1 MPVPVCDR
9 PRFPADAVVAFV
21 QEQAFPTLHLGETIQ
36 IPTTAIRAN
45 ARPHFTNRTPDL
57 SIARAK
63 IAFIAAEATSELD
76 RYSRFVAGWDGYDG
90 EPITP
95 IVLDFA
101 RTLIETLAQ
110 VPVIA
115 QKVTEIIP
123 GPAPDGSLDVELRT
137 DKRRLIIT
145 MYPAPDGAALELRT
159 FRTDGVTS
167 KENPNL
173 EFDALVPDLRWLLA

>member
-9 PRFPADAVVAFV
+9 PRFPPDAIVAFV
-21 QEQAFPTLHLGETIQ
+21 QEQAFPVLRIGETIQ
-36 IPTTAIRAN
+36 MPTAAIREHV
-45 ARPHFTNRTPDL
+45 RPHSTNRTPDL

-63 IAFIAAEATSELD
+63 IALIAAEAISELD
-76 RYSRFVAGWDGYDG
+76 RYSRFGAGWDGYNG
-90 EPITP
+90 EPIALAA
-95 IVLDFA
+95 LDFA
-101 RTLIETLAQ
+101 RTLIEALTQA
-110 VPVIA
+110 PVIA
-115 QKVTEIIP
+115 RKVTEIIP

-145 MYPAPDGAALELRT
+145 MYPAPDGSGLELRT

-173 EFDALVPDLRWLLA
+173 ELDALVPELRWLLA